1 MARFN
6 TAVPLTSVSTGAT
19 VPSPTYGTLTSLTG
33 TAPYTVIL
41 ASPVTFQ
48 GIPQSFYNAT
58 SGTITL
64 SSPSGNI
71 KGPGFTS
78 ATSQTMPTG
87 ATYTIISDG
96 TDYVIN
102 NNEGGPQAATTMT
115 VSSTLTAQ
123 STVSFTGSSI
133 ATSASQSVSG
143 TYDVVNLS
151 YLRTNYGNAWSVKNS
166 AYTAVNGDRLFVD
179 TSSATVTI
187 NLPSSAS
194 LGDTIQ
200 MVDFAGTF
208 ATRNLTVNN
217 NGLRIQGTLDTMT
230 VSTNGAAFTLVY
242 SGNATYGWRMAQGI

>member
-6 TAVPLTSVSTGAT
+6 TAVPLTSVSTGST
-19 VPSPTYGTLTSLTG
+19 VPSPTYGALTSLTG

-41 ASPVTFQ
+41 ASPITFQ
-48 GIPQSFYNAT
+48 GTLQSFYNAT
-58 SGTITL
+58 SGVVTL

-71 KGPGFTS
+71 KGPGFTAAS
-78 ATSQTMPTG
+78 TQTMPAG
-87 ATYTIISDG
+87 ASYTLISDG

-115 VSSTLTAQ
+115 VSSTFTAQ
-123 STVSFTGSSI
+123 AGVSMTGSSI

-166 AYTAVNGDRLFVD
+166 GYTAVAGDRLFVD
-179 TSSATVTI
+179 TTSATVTI
-187 NLPSSAS
+187 TLPSSAS

-200 MVDFAGTF
+200 IVDFGGTF
-208 ATRNLTVNN
+208 NTRNCTVGN